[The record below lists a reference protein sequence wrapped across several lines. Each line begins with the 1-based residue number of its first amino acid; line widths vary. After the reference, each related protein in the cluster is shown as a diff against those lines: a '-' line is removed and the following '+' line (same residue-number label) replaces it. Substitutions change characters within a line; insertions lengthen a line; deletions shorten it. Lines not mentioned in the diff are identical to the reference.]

1 LINHEFSNTA
11 RIYICYSQIANISS
25 LHSGSVAMLKP
36 QDIVVLLKVHVCEKH
51 GWTYAELSDSL
62 GMSASEVH
70 AGLRRCMISG
80 LYGNSSG
87 RLRMQAVLEFL
98 IHGVKYVFPV
108 QPGAM
113 GRGIPTAHC
122 AEPLKSLVSSSTESC
137 YVWADPSGSVK
148 GQIIEPL
155 YKSVPVAIKNDP
167 SLYELLCLIDA
178 IRLGRVRE
186 QQLAIQL
193 LEQRL
198 GAA

>member
-1 LINHEFSNTA
+1 
-11 RIYICYSQIANISS
+11 
-25 LHSGSVAMLKP
+25 MLKP
-36 QDIVVLLKVHVCEKH
+36 QDIVVLLKVYGCQKQ

-70 AGLRRCMISG
+70 AGLRRCAVSG
-80 LYGNSSG
+80 LYGESSG
-87 RLRMQAVLEFL
+87 QLRMQAVLEFL
-98 IHGVKYVFPV
+98 IHGLKYVFPV

-122 AEPLKSLVSSSTESC
+122 AEPLKSLVSSGPESA

-148 GQIIEPL
+148 GQMIAPL
-155 YKSVPVAIKNDP
+155 YKSVPVAVKNDP

-193 LEQRL
+193 LEKRL
-198 GAA
+198 SAA